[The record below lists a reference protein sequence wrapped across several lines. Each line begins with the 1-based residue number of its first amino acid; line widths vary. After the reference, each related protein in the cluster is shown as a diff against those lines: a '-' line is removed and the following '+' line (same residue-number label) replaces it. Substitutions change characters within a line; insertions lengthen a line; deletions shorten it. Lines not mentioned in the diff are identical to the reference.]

1 MIKLLKSQ
9 RWIILL
15 AVVAQLIFG
24 VAPVMAAA
32 PTTAIG
38 KIDAME
44 VLLYGTVQSGSL
56 VERADKLE
64 LDINEHTSTDPIL
77 VKIDRLYAYLLAGA
91 ETSPSFVT
99 RLNAVEWTFT
109 QQLTDTPAKTRLENV
124 EKLLNGAPGAGGLD
138 SRLNKLMAM
147 AFRDGTI
154 HTAKAAVAKD
164 TLIKIKL
171 MQALDS
177 KTTRPGDKV
186 TVQTVDNLY
195 VGNTLVIPKGALGY
209 GTVQE
214 VEQSKNFGRD
224 AKIKVEFERILGMD
238 GTVVNTYLG
247 DLAKEATKSEAKAA
261 GATVAGMIV
270 FGPVGVVT
278 GAFVHGKELTVPA
291 GSTLFVQAKEDVE
304 LYGLINQ

>member
-1 MIKLLKSQ
+1 MKRLQVLAALLVVT
-9 RWIILL
+9 LL
-15 AVVAQLIFG
+15 LSVASVGIAAV
-24 VAPVMAAA
+24 

-38 KIDAME
+38 KMDAME
-44 VLLYGTVQSGSL
+44 TLLYGTVQSGSL

-64 LDINEHTSTDPIL
+64 MDINEHTTTDPIL
-77 VKIDRLYAYLLAGA
+77 VKIDRLYAYLLNGS
-91 ETSPSFVT
+91 ETAPSFVT

-124 EKLLNGAPGAGGLD
+124 EKLLNGAAGNGGLD
-138 SRLNKLMAM
+138 GRLNTFMAM
-147 AFRDGTI
+147 AFRNGAI
-154 HTAKAAVAKD
+154 QTAKAAVAKD

-186 TVQTVDNLY
+186 TIQAVDNLY
-195 VGNTLVIPKGALGY
+195 VGNALVIPKGAVGY
-209 GTVQE
+209 GIVQD
-214 VEQSKNFGRD
+214 VDQAKNFGRD

-238 GTVVNTYLG
+238 GTSVNTYQG
-247 DLAKEATKSEAKAA
+247 ELAKEAAKSEAKAA

-270 FGPVGVVT
+270 LGPVGAVT

-291 GSTLFVQAKEDVE
+291 GSTLFVQVKDDVE
-304 LYGLINQ
+304 MYGLVNQ